1 MYTVEF
7 SERFLKGLRKIDPV
21 NRRIIAEWIN
31 ANLLETE
38 EPRQYGMALKG
49 QLKGLW
55 RYRVGQYRIIA
66 RIDDNQLVLLMLDVD
81 HRKDVY
87 R

>member
-1 MYTVEF
+1 MYTIEF
-7 SERFLKGLRKIDPV
+7 SGRFLKGLRKIDPA

-38 EPRQYGMALKG
+38 EPRQNGRALKG

-66 RIDDNQLVLLMLDVD
+66 KIDDGQLLLLMLDVD